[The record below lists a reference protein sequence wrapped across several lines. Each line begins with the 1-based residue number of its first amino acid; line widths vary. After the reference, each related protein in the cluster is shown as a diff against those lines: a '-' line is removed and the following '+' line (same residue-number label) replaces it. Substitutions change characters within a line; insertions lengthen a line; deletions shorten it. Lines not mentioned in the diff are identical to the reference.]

1 MSTTTTS
8 TSPMADS
15 LGPTNSSTVYRRNFL
30 DTPQPPNTT
39 ARAVLLESTTT
50 TSLRHFLHQPSI
62 ITLRQLLLQHLYW
75 ELYPRSDINRCDG
88 TTSMMEMVKFT
99 TIIALELQTAE
110 ELIHMFLSYTGS
122 AYDFA
127 VYFRGKLSA
136 TGSPIEGTYFY
147 TSGIRTIVRVQA
159 LHDATAGVLLRPH
172 HWTSAIGNIH
182 SVGE

>member
-1 MSTTTTS
+1 M
-8 TSPMADS
+8 
-15 LGPTNSSTVYRRNFL
+15 LEIVNF
-30 DTPQPPNTT
+30 TP
-39 ARAVLLESTTT
+39 
-50 TSLRHFLHQPSI
+50 
-62 ITLRQLLLQHLYW
+62 
-75 ELYPRSDINRCDG
+75 
-88 TTSMMEMVKFT
+88 
-99 TIIALELQTAE
+99 IIALELQITE
-110 ELIHMFLSYTGS
+110 EVIHMFPSYTGS